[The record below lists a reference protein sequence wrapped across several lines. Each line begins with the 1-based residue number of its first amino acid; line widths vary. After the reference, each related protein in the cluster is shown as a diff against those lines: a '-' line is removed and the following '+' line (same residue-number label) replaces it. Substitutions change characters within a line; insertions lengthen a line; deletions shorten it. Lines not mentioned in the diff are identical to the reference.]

1 VVSRDGPV
9 RIRDLLVET
18 SGAYWDLFQVDYRD
32 RPSFRWREECT
43 SYPRHSFQLAVE
55 TRNRL
60 QALAG
65 RALRGNGLR
74 PEDVACYLSQ
84 NLSTS
89 TFQVYEE
96 LFGMSIAET
105 CLANLRS
112 YGHLG
117 PNDILLNLYRAIEQ
131 GKLPDGGRA
140 LVLNASPAA
149 AWSVLVVENGN
160 PTVDGARAHYL

>member
-74 PEDVACYLSQ
+74 P
-84 NLSTS
+84 
-89 TFQVYEE
+89 
-96 LFGMSIAET
+96 
-105 CLANLRS
+105 
-112 YGHLG
+112 
-117 PNDILLNLYRAIEQ
+117 
-131 GKLPDGGRA
+131 DGGRA